1 MSNKKLTKN
10 WIKKLLRQARNEY
23 RNLSEGKKQKREYWR
38 NRNKNISEGDKQKLK
53 EYEKTIET
61 QENWH
66 FYHV

>member
-1 MSNKKLTKN
+1 MNNKKLTKN
-10 WIKKLLRQARNEY
+10 WIKKLLRQAWNEY